1 MDKHLKFWILL
12 MVVWLGFF
20 VPSLFAEGRTE
31 EVLNV
36 VALVPVSMALG
47 VAIMRGL
54 ND

>member
-1 MDKHLKFWILL
+1 MDIHLKFWTLL

-20 VPSLFAEGRTE
+20 VSSLFAEGRAK

-36 VALVPVSMALG
+36 VALIPVSMALG
-47 VAIMRGL
+47 VMIMRGL